1 MITQTQPRDQAV
13 PLSDGSALSGLLR
26 GYRVPLGLTILVLV
40 GALLGPSA
48 LTSGSS
54 GEAAA
59 GVQLDV
65 GWGYIMLAPITN
77 ILDTLSVLTLPQ
89 HYAVLITMIAAFVM
103 WRALRA
109 RRVGR
114 PLGVERSL
122 GRRVGAELGV
132 ATLSFLGLAGFYG
145 FGMVGHRPMAAVAP
159 TDDDVVVIDVHSHT
173 EHSHDSRPGF
183 TAQDRREW
191 HAAAGFDAVYVSD
204 HRTWQGYDDAAP
216 ANPARAGMGTVLLPA
231 IEIEF
236 DGKYASVLGEERR
249 YRSAV
254 EKNDLRR
261 DVVERMYRDT
271 GVRPTLV
278 MTIPEG
284 LDNVVPWTPDT
295 VGFVAL
301 ELSDASPRGLRQ
313 SRRDRARLLRMAD
326 SLDLALVAATN
337 NHGWGR
343 TAAAWTLMRIP
354 GWQRLSP
361 AQLGDAIERTLH
373 QERRNAAWVVERRVP
388 WAGDD
393 PVALANT
400 VPAITWNMFGG
411 ISAAERVAWLTWIW
425 LIAILAPLALGARQD
440 SGDHQRLDA
449 GERSNGPG
457 RSGTRKGSGRL
468 PAPSLG
474 PALTSYS
481 APRQPLRS
489 ASSTSNS

>member
-1 MITQTQPRDQAV
+1 MITQTQPRDRAV

-26 GYRVPLGLTILVLV
+26 AHRVPLGLTALVLV
-40 GALLGPSA
+40 GGLLGPSA
-48 LTSGSS
+48 LTNGSS
-54 GEAAA
+54 GGIAA

-65 GWGYIMLAPITN
+65 GWGYILLAPITN
-77 ILDTLSVLTLPQ
+77 TLDTLSVLTLPQ
-89 HYAVLITMIAAFVM
+89 HYAVLVTIVLAFVM
-103 WRALRA
+103 WRALRS
-109 RRVGR
+109 RRSGR
-114 PLGVERSL
+114 PLGFR
-122 GRRVGAELGV
+122 GRVGAELGV
-132 ATLSFLGLAGFYG
+132 ATLTFLGLVAFYG

-159 TDDDVVVIDVHSHT
+159 TDEDVVVVDVHSHT
-173 EHSHDSRPGF
+173 EHSHDSRTGF
-183 TAQDRREW
+183 TAEDRREW

-204 HRTWQGYDDAAP
+204 HRTWQGYNDAAP

-261 DVVERMYRDT
+261 DVIERMYRDT

-284 LDNVVPWTPDT
+284 LDDVVPWTPDT

-373 QERRNAAWVVERRVP
+373 RERRNAAWVVERRVP

-393 PVALANT
+393 PVALATT

-425 LIAILAPLALGARQD
+425 LIAILAPLALGVRQD
-440 SGDHQRLDA
+440 SGDRARSDA
-449 GERSNGPG
+449 GERSDGRG
-457 RSGTRKGSGRL
+457 RSDTRKESGRR

-481 APRQPLRS
+481 TPRQPLGS
-489 ASSTSNS
+489 TSSTSNS